1 MTKDSQYL
9 YPILTLKPKLKLK
22 PQMRRAQTLIHLLLL
37 WLLLTAFAF
46 QCHTKVQATRSV
58 DFKLRP
64 AKPGSRQTNGQIFTA
79 WVEGKKNHKR
89 PSGPNPVG
97 NDRPPTR
104 P

>member
-9 YPILTLKPKLKLK
+9 YPILTLKPKLKLKLK

-37 WLLLTAFAF
+37 WLLLTAFK
-46 QCHTKVQATRSV
+46 CHTKVQATRSV
-58 DFKLRP
+58 DFKLRT
-64 AKPGSRQTNGQIFTA
+64 AKPGSRQTDGQIFTA
-79 WVEGKKNHKR
+79 WVEGRKNHKR